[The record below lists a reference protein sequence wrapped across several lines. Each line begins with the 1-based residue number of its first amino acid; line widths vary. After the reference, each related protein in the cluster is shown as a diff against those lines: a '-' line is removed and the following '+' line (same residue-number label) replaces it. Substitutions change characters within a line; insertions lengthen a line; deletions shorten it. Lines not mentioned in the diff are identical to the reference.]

1 MISSTTLI
9 LATLVFNAASVL
21 GAPIRI
27 PTAPEVAVRAAVDEP
42 ILPRVEIVDVQPEHK
57 RSVDGTSSRPR
68 LAREIAPEHTTR
80 EPASPESVEMR
91 DSLPE
96 VEKIVRRYPRRSL
109 FEFYQKRSP
118 EPSPA
123 PSDPAAQLE
132 TRSAPA
138 EPELQRR
145 YPRRV
150 YHDYYAKRAEPAP
163 PEARSEA
170 PAPDAPQL
178 QRRYP
183 RRGLAEYYEKRSAP
197 PTDNVRREP
206 SPEPAPEPA
215 PEPVPEPAPEPAPV
229 KPQEQEHHVREVEPP
244 TDYLEKRQEESEGSQ
259 TPPEAPPA
267 GETTTTSSASPTATL
282 PGTPLGGAT
291 TTSTTTSTTSAAT
304 PTSGVPQNLD
314 FNRVIADAIVKGNS
328 NTVHEGPNGKTNS
341 YKDTTIM
348 IKITQQENSDRKL
361 DPVPSSS
368 NAAPTPTSTDKGS
381 AGTGGATAT
390 STSSTSSTASATATP
405 PPSTET
411 PPSGST
417 GDDSTKPADTGAST
431 PPPDGGE
438 GAAAQESR
446 RDLGE
451 DNAAA
456 QPIKK
461 RTLGLSG
468 ALWATWSRRNA
479 MN

>member
-27 PTAPEVAVRAAVDEP
+27 PTAPEVAVRAAVDDP

-68 LAREIAPEHTTR
+68 LAREIAPEHTPR

-96 VEKIVRRYPRRSL
+96 VEEIVRRFPRRSL
-109 FEFYQKRSP
+109 FEFYQKRSS

-138 EPELQRR
+138 EPELSRR

-150 YHDYYAKRAEPAP
+150 YHDYYAKRAEPTP

-183 RRGLAEYYEKRSAP
+183 RRVLAEYYEKRSAP
-197 PTDNVRREP
+197 PTDHVLPREP
-206 SPEPAPEPA
+206 SPEPAPEP
-215 PEPVPEPAPEPAPV
+215 VPEAAPEPAPV
-229 KPQEQEHHVREVEPP
+229 KPQEQERHAREVEAP
-244 TDYLEKRQEESEGSQ
+244 TEYLEKRQEESEGSP
-259 TPPEAPPA
+259 TTTEAPPA
-267 GETTTTSSASPTATL
+267 GETTTTSSPSPTATL
-282 PGTPLGGAT
+282 PGTPLPTGGAT
-291 TTSTTTSTTSAAT
+291 TTSTSTTSVPT
-304 PTSGVPQNLD
+304 PPTSGVPQTLD

-368 NAAPTPTSTDKGS
+368 NAAPTPTSTDTKGS
-381 AGTGGATAT
+381 ASKGGATPT

-411 PPSGST
+411 PPPSGST
-417 GDDSTKPADTGAST
+417 GDDSTTKPADTGAST

-438 GAAAQESR
+438 GAAQESR